1 MNAPPTI
8 SAKPRQRQLL
18 GYSAEFWLID
28 PVTQT
33 KTYAGH
39 RAIPVGADAPQ
50 LGTENG
56 TTFRLES
63 DLPLQRSFSRW
74 QTLKAGSL
82 VWKVVWPLQGREM
95 DSPQVQSQ
103 QFPAGKIPAG
113 RIPKQKTTG
122 DNKAMKETKTMKPA
136 AAKTGGKKFV
146 QPSYAGRSERIA
158 ALVAKGK
165 KDAEILEQ
173 IKKEFPGSS
182 PGRVLQVAASKRATA
197 KADAKPKAKKAAS
210 IPPRPAA
217 SAAV

>member
-1 MNAPPTI
+1 MN
-8 SAKPRQRQLL
+8 AKPRQRQLIGHL
-18 GYSAEFWLID
+18 EEYWTLDASGTS
-28 PVTQT
+28 Q
-33 KTYAGH
+33 YAGH
-39 RAIPVGADAPQ
+39 RMVPESTQAIGSEHR
-50 LGTENG
+50 LE
-56 TTFRLES
+56 FRLAS
-63 DLPLQRSFSRW
+63 DLVVNRSFSKVK
-74 QTLKAGSL
+74 TLKAGTL
-82 VWKVVWPLQGREM
+82 VLRMVSPLQGREM

-103 QFPAGKIPAG
+103 QFPAGEIPVG

-122 DNKAMKETKTMKPA
+122 ENEAMKETKTKKPA

-146 QPSYAGRSERIA
+146 QPSYAGRNKRIE

-182 PGRVLQVAASKRATA
+182 PGRVLQVAASKRMAA

-217 SAAV
+217 SVAV